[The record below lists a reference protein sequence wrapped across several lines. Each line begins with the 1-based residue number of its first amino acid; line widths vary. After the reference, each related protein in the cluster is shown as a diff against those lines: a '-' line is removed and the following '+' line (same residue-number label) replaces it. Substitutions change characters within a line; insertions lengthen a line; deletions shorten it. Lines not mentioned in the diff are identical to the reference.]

1 MSHFPQIASRVLNTP
16 LLLEPGYAR
25 VFFSAL
31 SSRLNIV
38 ELQDA
43 GGQVDITQKPRIDG
57 RTLTRTR
64 QTADGYT
71 EVLYHITDGAA
82 QLDVKGTLVHK
93 HGYLKPYSGMTGYDG
108 IINRAAMMFA
118 DQDVKGV
125 LMDMHTP
132 GGEVAGCFDTVDQ
145 LRRMAAAAGKPLWS
159 LGYDMHCSAGMA
171 LASAADRRLITQTGI
186 AGSVGVVMA
195 HASYQ
200 ERLKEEGIKVTL
212 IHSGAHK
219 VEGNPYEDLPDEVLQ
234 RFQRDTA
241 ALRQQF
247 AELVARHTGLTVEAV
262 LATEAACYR
271 GQEAVDIG
279 FAHQLVNGHEALA
292 EFSEYLA
299 SQGRII
305 TTGARMSPAT
315 SAAPAAAAEQ
325 QPAATTQ
332 PAAPAA
338 DLQGAASAAGAE
350 RARVKG
356 ILCHAEAEGRGALA
370 EHLAY
375 DTDMSIEQAAAALA
389 AAPRAQAANLDAN
402 TALDRLMASEEQPKV
417 DAATDGGKPNKAQA
431 IAGAWA
437 KATGAKLQ

>member
-1 MSHFPQIASRVLNTP
+1 MNHFPQIASRVLNTP

-31 SSRLNIV
+31 ASRLNIV
-38 ELQDA
+38 ELADA
-43 GGQVDITQKPRIDG
+43 SGQIDITQKPRIDG

-64 QTADGYT
+64 LNAWGET

-82 QLDVKGTLVHK
+82 QLDVKGSLVHK

-108 IINRAAMMFA
+108 IVNRAAMMFA

-159 LGYDMHCSAGMA
+159 LAYDMHCSAGMA
-171 LASAADRRLITQTGI
+171 LASAADRRLITQTGV

-299 SQGRII
+299 THGRTL
-305 TTGARMSPAT
+305 TTGARMSTANP
-315 SAAPAAAAEQ
+315 AAPAATGAEQ
-325 QPAATTQ
+325 QPAANQ

-338 DLQGAASAAGAE
+338 DAQSAATAACAE

-356 ILCHAEAEGRGALA
+356 ILCHAEAKGRAGLA

-375 DTDMSIEQAAAALA
+375 DTDMSVEQAAALLA
-389 AAPRAQAANLDAN
+389 AAPREQDARLDAD
-402 TALDRLMASEEQPKV
+402 TALDRLMASEEQPNV
-417 DAATDGGKPNKAQA
+417 DAAAGADKPNKAQA

>member
-1 MSHFPQIASRVLNTP
+1 MNHFPQIASRVLNTP

-31 SSRLNIV
+31 ASRLNIV
-38 ELQDA
+38 ELADA
-43 GGQVDITQKPRIDG
+43 SGQVDIGQKLRVDAASFTEG
-57 RTLTRTR
+57 RDRDR
-64 QTADGYT
+64 PYQFQSGIA
-71 EVLYHITDGAA
+71 VLPVSGS
-82 QLDVKGTLVHK
+82 LVHK
-93 HGYLKPYSGMTGYDG
+93 YGYLRPTSGMTGYDG
-108 IINRAAMMFA
+108 LIARAADAFG
-118 DQDVKGV
+118 DPQVKGV

-145 LRRMAAAAGKPLWS
+145 LRRMAADAGKPLWS

-171 LASAADRRLITQTGI
+171 LASAADRRLITQTGV

-219 VEGNPYEDLPDEVLQ
+219 VEGNPYEDLPDDVLQ

-299 SQGRII
+299 THGRTL
-305 TTGARMSPAT
+305 TTGARMSTANP
-315 SAAPAAAAEQ
+315 AAPAATGAEQ
-325 QPAATTQ
+325 QPAANQ

-338 DLQGAASAAGAE
+338 DAQSAATAAGAE

-356 ILCHAEAEGRGALA
+356 ILGHAEAKGRAGLA

-375 DTDMSIEQAAAALA
+375 DTDMGVEQAAALLA
-389 AAPRAQAANLDAN
+389 AAPREQDARLDAD
-402 TALDRLMASEEQPKV
+402 TALDRLMASEEQPNV
-417 DAATDGGKPNKAQA
+417 DAAAGADKPNKAQA

>member
-1 MSHFPQIASRVLNTP
+1 MNHFPQIASRVLNTP

-31 SSRLNIV
+31 ASRLNIV
-38 ELQDA
+38 ELQDD
-43 GGQVDITQKPRIDG
+43 GGQIDIGQKLRVDG

-71 EVLYHITDGAA
+71 ETLYHITDGAA
-82 QLDVKGTLVHK
+82 QLDVKGSLVHK

-108 IINRAAMMFA
+108 IVSRMAMMLA

-145 LRRMAAAAGKPLWS
+145 LRRMAAAAGKPIWS
-159 LGYDMHCSAGMA
+159 LSYDMHCSAGMA
-171 LASAADRRLITQTGI
+171 LASAADRRLITQTGV

-200 ERLKEEGIKVTL
+200 EYLKEEGIKVTL

-247 AELVARHTGLTVEAV
+247 AELVARHTGLTAEAV

-299 SQGRII
+299 THGRTL
-305 TTGARMSPAT
+305 TTGARMSTANQP
-315 SAAPAAAAEQ
+315 APAAAAEQ
-325 QPAATTQ
+325 QPAANQ

-338 DLQGAASAAGAE
+338 DQQGAANAAAAE
-350 RARVKG
+350 RTRVKG
-356 ILCHAEAEGRGALA
+356 ILGHDEAKGRAGLA

-375 DTDMSIEQAAAALA
+375 DTDMSVEQAAALLA
-389 AAPRAQAANLDAN
+389 AAPREQDARLDAD
-402 TALDRLMASEEQPKV
+402 TALDRLMASEEQPNV
-417 DAATDGGKPNKAQA
+417 DAAAGADKPDKARA
-431 IAGAWA
+431 IAGAWS